1 MTWQEIRAQY
11 PSQWLLVEA
20 LTAHTEGDKR
30 ILDQLSVIDTYADSA
45 VAMQAYTQYHH
56 NEPERELYVFHTSR
70 ETLEVFE
77 RQWLGIRVA
86 Q

>member
-20 LTAHTEGDKR
+20 LTAHTKDDKR
-30 ILDQLSVIDTYADSA
+30 ILDQLSVIDTYPDSA
-45 VAMQAYTQYHH
+45 AAMQAYTQYHH
-56 NEPERELYVFHTSR
+56 NGPERELYVFHTSR
-70 ETLEVFE
+70 ETLEVLE

-86 Q
+86 